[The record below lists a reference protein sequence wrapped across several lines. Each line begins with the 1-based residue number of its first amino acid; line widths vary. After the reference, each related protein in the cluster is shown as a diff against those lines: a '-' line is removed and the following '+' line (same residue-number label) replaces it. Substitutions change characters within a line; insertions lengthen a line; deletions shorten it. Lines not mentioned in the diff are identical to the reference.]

1 MVYVISLC
9 SALLPFLLN
18 ELIGV
23 VGTGGFKIDSVSTFL
38 GHSNLPP
45 SKVRIQFEGHL
56 SSRLMGVE
64 MAPYHHA
71 VVFSIAGKQRSKLLN
86 YATSFGICDGDPD
99 PSKACTYVEQK
110 DRLSGFAVPSSPML
124 SEVSRRN
131 CTAFV
136 SAVLDVSV
144 AEVLRHIR
152 CAIESWFR
160 LAGLHGP
167 SLDAATNRVCRVME
181 TDKQAI
187 GQKVRRGFVLN
198 AKK

>member
-1 MVYVISLC
+1 MVGIS
-9 SALLPFLLN
+9 
-18 ELIGV
+18 
-23 VGTGGFKIDSVSTFL
+23 GFKVDSVSTFL
-38 GHSNLPP
+38 GHTIPPP
-45 SKVRIQFEGHL
+45 SKVRVQFEGHL
-56 SSRLMGVE
+56 SSRLLGVD
-64 MAPYHHA
+64 MAPYNHA
-71 VVFSIAGKQRSKLLN
+71 VVFTIAGKQRSKFLN
-86 YATSFGICDGDPD
+86 YATCLGICEGDPD

-110 DRLSGFAVPSSPML
+110 DRLSGFAVPSSPMIL
-124 SEVSRRN
+124 EDSRRN
-131 CTAFV
+131 CTAFI

-167 SLDAATNRVCRVME
+167 SLEAATNRVCRVME

-187 GQKVRRGFVLN
+187 GQKVKRGFVLN